1 MLRIVLVLFLA
12 TLAFAPMAVAQTKKP
27 PLPPGRD
34 PGGIAIA
41 LLTTGIDYTSAS
53 VARGLARDGEGE
65 LIGFDLVDGDNRPFG
80 DNRAQTR
87 PHWGGEGTTLAI
99 NILDPTIGARLVP
112 VRVDPRDPTSLARAV
127 AFIARTPARIV
138 AVPMWGPRKEDWQ
151 PFRQAVEHFRQLL
164 FVVAAGDDGKD
175 LDTAS
180 AYPAAF
186 ALPNVLVVTAAST
199 VANRVPS
206 TQILVTANWGGNTVD
221 AVALADNSALATAV
235 AAKAAATMSPQS
247 SSLNGAEL
255 KLRLIQA
262 SLSHRQGETPPRT
275 RSLAVLAPTV
285 VMRVQ
290 PIRDPS
296 ARILDKARIPER
308 LEEPDQRDSRPRDGK
323 AR

>member
-138 AVPMWGPRKEDWQ
+138 AVPMWGPHKEDWQ
-151 PFRQAVEHFRQLL
+151 PFRQAVEHLPRLL
-164 FVVAAGDDGKD
+164 FLVAAGDDGKD
-175 LDTAS
+175 LDKAPV
-180 AYPAAF
+180 YPAAF

-199 VANRVPS
+199 VADRVPR
-206 TQILVTANWGGNTVD
+206 TQVLATANWGGNTVD
-221 AVALADNSALATAV
+221 AVALAGNSALATAV
-235 AAKAAATMSPQS
+235 AARAAVAIASRSPG
-247 SSLNGAEL
+247 LNGAEF
-255 KLRLIQA
+255 KLRLIQD
-262 SLSHRQGETPPRT
+262 SLSRREGETPQRT
-275 RSLAVLAPTV
+275 RSLAVVVPMMVRVHPT
-285 VMRVQ
+285 
-290 PIRDPS
+290 PDPS
-296 ARILDKARIPER
+296 ARILDKARVPE
-308 LEEPDQRDSRPRDGK
+308 LLQQPDRGDGRPRDGK